1 MDNLFGST
9 SGADEVP
16 DFSASNA
23 CAVAVRKTFSEPRSK
38 SERYRRHPQR
48 RKLTWSNGVNT
59 VCVLTRSFWL
69 LDLIGG
75 EASPRLLANVQG
87 ETKTA
92 VLRMKVCNSSATIYM
107 TLADDV
113 YPIWNKKIVHT
124 NFPAGQWPL
133 YLSVD
138 SLADRS
144 DVVTVLRLPSEMA
157 RP

>member
-1 MDNLFGST
+1 MDHLFGST

-16 DFSASNA
+16 DVSASNA
-23 CAVAVRKTFSEPRSK
+23 CAVAVRKAFREARSL
-38 SERYRRHPQR
+38 SERYRRHPIR
-48 RKLTWSNGVNT
+48 RRLTWSNGVNT
-59 VCVLTRSFWL
+59 VCVLARSFWL

-75 EASPRLLANVQG
+75 EATPELLANLQG
-87 ETKTA
+87 EAKTA
-92 VLRMKVCNSSATIYM
+92 VLRMKVCNSSATISM

-124 NFPAGQWPL
+124 DFPAGEWTF

-138 SLADRS
+138 SLADWS
-144 DVVTVLRLPSEMA
+144 DVVTVLRLPSEIA